1 MKSKK
6 KIFLTGSEGFIGSH
20 LVEHLVKS
28 GYKVKAL
35 VLYNSFNN
43 VGWLKY
49 IDKSI
54 LKSVEIVRGDIRDK
68 EFLEKNISDCKIIM
82 HLAALIGIPY
92 SYEATRSYIDVN
104 IIGTLNLLEISR
116 KKKIEKFIQTSTS
129 EVYGTAQYVPMDEKH
144 PKIPQS
150 PYAATKSAADQLALS
165 YYFSHNLPVTI
176 IRPFNIFG
184 PRQSMRAVIPTI
196 INQAILKKDKI
207 CLGTIN
213 SKRDYTYI
221 NDAVRAFEKCI
232 KNKKIIGKTI
242 NIGTNS
248 EISIKK
254 IVNLISTISKTKIKI
269 IVDKKRVR
277 PANSEVMR
285 LRTSNNLAKK
295 LINWKPIFTGRVGFK
310 KALKITFNWYKKN
323 KINDL
328 NINDYII

>member
-295 LINWKPIFTGRVGFK
+295 LINWKPIFTGRDGFK

>member
-1 MKSKK
+1 MKNKK

-20 LVEHLVKS
+20 LIEHLVKS
-28 GYKVKAL
+28 GYKIKAL

-43 VGWLKY
+43 IGWLQY
-49 IDKSI
+49 VDKSI

-68 EFLEKNISDCKIIM
+68 EFLEKNIGDCKVII

-104 IIGTLNLLEISR
+104 ILGTLNLLEISR

-150 PYAATKSAADQLALS
+150 PYAATKSAADQLAMS
-165 YYFSHNLPVTI
+165 YYFSHNLPVTV

-196 INQAILKKDKI
+196 INQALLKKNKI
-207 CLGTIN
+207 SLGTIN
-213 SKRDYTYI
+213 SKRDYTFV
-221 NDAVRAFEKCI
+221 NDAVQAFEKCI
-232 KNKKIIGKTI
+232 NNKKIVGKTI
-242 NIGTNS
+242 NIGTNF
-248 EISIKK
+248 ERSIKQ
-254 IVNLISTISKTKIKI
+254 IVDLISFISKTKIKI
-269 IVDKKRVR
+269 IVDKKRLR
-277 PANSEVMR
+277 PLKSEVMR

-295 LINWKPIFTGRVGFK
+295 LLNWKPVFSGKNGFK
-310 KALKITFNWYKKN
+310 KALEITFHWYKKN
-323 KINDL
+323 KLNDL

>member
-1 MKSKK
+1 MKNKK

-20 LVEHLVKS
+20 LIEHLVKS

-43 VGWLKY
+43 IGWLRNV
-49 IDKSI
+49 DKSI

-68 EFLEKNISDCKIIM
+68 EFLEKNIGDCKVII

-104 IIGTLNLLEISR
+104 ILGTLNLLEISR

-150 PYAATKSAADQLALS
+150 PYAATKSAADQLAMS
-165 YYFSHNLPVTI
+165 YYFSHNLPVTV

-196 INQAILKKDKI
+196 INQAILKKNKI
-207 CLGTIN
+207 SLGTIN
-213 SKRDYTYI
+213 SKRDYTFV

-232 KNKKIIGKTI
+232 NNKKIIGKTI
-242 NIGTNS
+242 NIGTNF
-248 EISIKK
+248 ERSIKQ
-254 IVNLISTISKTKIKI
+254 IVNLISFISKTKIKI
-269 IVDKKRVR
+269 IVDKKRLR
-277 PANSEVMR
+277 PLKSEVMR

-295 LINWKPIFTGRVGFK
+295 LLNWKPVFSGKNGFK
-310 KALKITFNWYKKN
+310 KALEITFHWYKKN
-323 KINDL
+323 KLNDL